1 MGWTRRSPQTLQS
14 LPPHRKSL
22 QNGAFRILPGVTRW
36 IRTPEALAELADS
49 FEGCRTLGLDTESDS
64 LYHHFEKVCLV
75 QVATDRGVA
84 ALVDSLAVK
93 DLSPLGPALA
103 NPDITKVL
111 HGADYDVTTLK
122 RDFGFT
128 FRGLFDTMIAARFLG
143 MPGIG
148 LAAVADAELGVT
160 LSKANQ
166 KDDWSQRPLTPQQE
180 AYALADVQHLGAL
193 RERLEA
199 KLEDKGRLEW
209 VREEC
214 AVVAALEPQLRRRN
228 PDAYLGV
235 KGARRLRPRQLAA
248 LRELYAWRESRAEQT
263 DRPAF
268 KILGNETLRRVAER
282 RPRTLPE
289 LRHVPGVLPRLRG
302 QADEILAALRRAAE
316 LPEPELPAIPRSP
329 RPVVSTEVVQRT
341 ARLRDW
347 RTRRAAELKVEV
359 SVVLPQRLIDRL
371 AAAGPRDPAGLA
383 AVEGLRRWRID
394 AFGDE
399 LLATVAS

>member
-1 MGWTRRSPQTLQS
+1 
-14 LPPHRKSL
+14 
-22 QNGAFRILPGVTRW
+22 VTRW
-36 IRTPEALAELADS
+36 IRTPGALAELARS
-49 FEGCRTLGLDTESDS
+49 LEGCRTLGLDTESDS

-75 QVATDRGVA
+75 QVATDRGDAV
-84 ALVDSLAVK
+84 LVDSLAVK

-143 MPGIG
+143 MSGLG
-148 LAAVADAELGVT
+148 LAAVAEAELGVT

-166 KDDWSQRPLTPQQE
+166 KDDWSRRPLTPEQE
-180 AYALADVQHLGAL
+180 AYALADVRHLGAL

-199 KLEDKGRLEW
+199 KLEEKGRLEW

-214 AVVAALEPQLRRRN
+214 EVVAALEPPPKRRN

-248 LRELYAWRESRAEQT
+248 LRELYAWRERRAEET

-268 KILGNETLRRVAER
+268 KILGNETLRKVAER

-302 QADEILAALRRAAE
+302 QADEILGALGRAARLPESE
-316 LPEPELPAIPRSP
+316 LPVVPRSP
-329 RPVVSTEVVQRT
+329 RPVVPPEVLQR
-341 ARLRDW
+341 AACLKEW

-371 AAAGPRDPAGLA
+371 AVAAPRDPSGLA

-399 LLATVAS
+399 LIAAVAA